1 MLKYS
6 CKQLLLENVEFEF
19 YFQSF
24 DISSIIFQ
32 DDSEGLSSGSEVDV
46 DDEELL
52 EDDDED
58 EDDEDGIKAGDNAN
72 DSDDNFW
79 FPWQRFDIN
88 S

>member
-1 MLKYS
+1 MKYS

-58 EDDEDGIKAGDNAN
+58 GMKAGDNAN
-72 DSDDNFW
+72 DSDDNF
-79 FPWQRFDIN
+79 
-88 S
+88 